1 MKEDLEGNEKEK
13 SRGDSDRSI
22 KSLRAR
28 PAICYFN
35 YKLERRY
42 THDI

>member
-1 MKEDLEGNEKEK
+1 MKEDFEGNEKEK

-28 PAICYFN
+28 PTICYFI
-35 YKLERRY
+35 LI
-42 THDI
+42 TS

>member
-13 SRGDSDRSI
+13 SRGYSDRSI
-22 KSLRAR
+22 KSLRVR
-28 PAICYFN
+28 PTICYFN
-35 YKLERRY
+35 YKLERKY